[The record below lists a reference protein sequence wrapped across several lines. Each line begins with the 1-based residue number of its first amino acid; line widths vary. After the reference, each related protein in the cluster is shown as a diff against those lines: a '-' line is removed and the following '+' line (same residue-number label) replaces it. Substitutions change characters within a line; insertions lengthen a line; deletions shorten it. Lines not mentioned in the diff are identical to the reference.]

1 MRTSGS
7 IPAACACTTCA
18 RPISMCI
25 RDRGM
30 TALPAVKAGGDSY
43 SYTWFEQAWIP
54 AGAEHLDA
62 AKQFVAY
69 LYSCLLYTSRCV

>member
-1 MRTSGS
+1 MLNGFGW
-7 IPAACACTTCA
+7 
-18 RPISMCI
+18 
-25 RDRGM
+25 GM

-43 SYTWFEQAWIP
+43 NYTWFEQAWIP

-69 LYSCLLYTSRCV
+69 LYSDEACKLFAERCHPACAGHRR